1 MTYLERMLISILL
14 PILSIIG
21 KLNLTLKMN
30 MNIIQKGEIKGL
42 SNDKSLTLREIQ
54 STSLVRLLQALVEL
68 RRDVIVVVLAM
79 SDSVDLAMTSL
90 DGKFIGMLGAELFNA
105 ARNTSRE
112 VNGLGENAS
121 EEGEG

>member
-42 SNDKSLTLREIQ
+42 SNDKGLTLGKIQ

-68 RRDVIVVVLAM
+68 RRDVIVVVLAV

>member
-42 SNDKSLTLREIQ
+42 SNDKGLTLGKIQ

-68 RRDVIVVVLAM
+68 RRDIIVVVLAM
-79 SDSVDLAMTSL
+79 SDSVDLTMTSL